1 MQEKPS
7 KYWAEVQKNFEQRG
21 SGSTYNAAEVTNMF
35 EYIVQPGDYL
45 YSIATTFDVN
55 VPSILAANPGLSP
68 DNIYPGLIIY
78 IPISNKLYQK
88 YPFYIYYP
96 YMFRSYPREYW
107 NDRMNW
113 PDGWRA
119 FPGESAYLGGGGR

>member
-1 MQEKPS
+1 
-7 KYWAEVQKNFEQRG
+7 
-21 SGSTYNAAEVTNMF
+21 MF

-45 YSIATTFDVN
+45 YSIAATFDVN
-55 VPSILAANPGLSP
+55 VPSILTANPGLST
-68 DNIYPGLIIY
+68 DNIYPGLIIH

-88 YPFYIYYP
+88 YPFFIYYP